1 MEKSL
6 HSKNSPTPAVSH
18 AVEIRDLTEELHD
31 ARCAAAPHP
40 QGSTTTG
47 AEQHGRTGLLFSPG
61 CCAHRAS
68 GPLPSRTTRS
78 ERAAGQ
84 SRGGARPHS
93 TRPRAKPRQPPPRR
107 APRSRTHLPP
117 TQLPQAD
124 LQRLQRGLGLRAVHG
139 DARPPACPGP
149 PLLRPVPPPAPRRP
163 PGWAATVA
171 PFRRRRLFPR
181 LPGGLAVPRS
191 FGGECRGPRRFLR
204 LPGRGAARRRSPG
217 RLHPAPPRP
226 RPAPRALPW
235 RRRGPSGGSRAASAL
250 PEMTSRGRRG
260 HLRSGRGPPRPFRQ
274 PFREGVGR
282 GRAAILEWAVREGSP
297 GSAASVGRCLCHT
310 DRASG
315 IEAHPLPSAAERN
328 ARGRG
333 RPVRTLR
340 HSGAVRPRAAAVLG
354 RAGSRRRCGRHFTAG
369 PRVDVVDPRQR

>member
-139 DARPPACPGP
+139 DARPPAYKIIKKQNQ
-149 PLLRPVPPPAPRRP
+149 PV
-163 PGWAATVA
+163 
-171 PFRRRRLFPR
+171 
-181 LPGGLAVPRS
+181 
-191 FGGECRGPRRFLR
+191 
-204 LPGRGAARRRSPG
+204 
-217 RLHPAPPRP
+217 
-226 RPAPRALPW
+226 
-235 RRRGPSGGSRAASAL
+235 
-250 PEMTSRGRRG
+250 
-260 HLRSGRGPPRPFRQ
+260 
-274 PFREGVGR
+274 
-282 GRAAILEWAVREGSP
+282 
-297 GSAASVGRCLCHT
+297 CL
-310 DRASG
+310 
-315 IEAHPLPSAAERN
+315 
-328 ARGRG
+328 
-333 RPVRTLR
+333 
-340 HSGAVRPRAAAVLG
+340 
-354 RAGSRRRCGRHFTAG
+354 
-369 PRVDVVDPRQR
+369 